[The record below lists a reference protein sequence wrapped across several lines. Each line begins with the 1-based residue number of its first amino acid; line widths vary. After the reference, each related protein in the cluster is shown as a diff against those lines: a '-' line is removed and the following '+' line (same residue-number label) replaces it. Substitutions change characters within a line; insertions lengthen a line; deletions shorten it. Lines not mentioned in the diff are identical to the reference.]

1 MTHPLICSVCNA
13 EGEVPIFT
21 FEGHQTEYTARCPH
35 CLGVGLALPIETSP
49 RAGGVH
55 EPRGAGRSR

>member
-1 MTHPLICSVCNA
+1 MKHPLTCSVCNG

-35 CLGVGLALPIETSP
+35 CLGVGFALPIETS
-49 RAGGVH
+49 
-55 EPRGAGRSR
+55 SRRNAVSEIKRWP